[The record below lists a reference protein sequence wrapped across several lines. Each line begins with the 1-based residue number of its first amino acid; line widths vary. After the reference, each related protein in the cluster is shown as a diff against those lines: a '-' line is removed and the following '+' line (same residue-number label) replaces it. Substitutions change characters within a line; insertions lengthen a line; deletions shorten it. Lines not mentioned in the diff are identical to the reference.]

1 MPIKTVR
8 GRLAARAAAA
18 QEKDVTQKNTVR
30 GTVRKIGI
38 EGGVYAL
45 ITDDGKQIELIDPP
59 AELQKNGAKASVELD
74 RKNAEVTIGMIGD
87 AARVKSF
94 EIL

>member
-1 MPIKTVR
+1 MTKT
-8 GRLAARAAAA
+8 
-18 QEKDVTQKNTVR
+18 TTVS

-45 ITDDGKQIELIDPP
+45 ITDEGKQIELIDPP
-59 AELQKNGAKASVELD
+59 TALQKNGARATVVLD
-74 RKNAEVTIGMIGD
+74 RTNAEVTIGMIGD

-94 EIL
+94 ELG

>member
-1 MPIKTVR
+1 MTKT
-8 GRLAARAAAA
+8 
-18 QEKDVTQKNTVR
+18 TTVS

-59 AELQKNGAKASVELD
+59 AALQKNGARATVVLD
-74 RKNAEVTIGMIGD
+74 RTNAEVTIGMIGD
-87 AARVKSF
+87 AGRVKSF
-94 EIL
+94 TLG

>member
-1 MPIKTVR
+1 MTKT
-8 GRLAARAAAA
+8 
-18 QEKDVTQKNTVR
+18 TTVS

-59 AELQKNGAKASVELD
+59 AALQKNGARATVVLD
-74 RKNAEVTIGMIGD
+74 RTNAEVTIGMIGD

-94 EIL
+94 TLL